1 MLLILRAES
10 VILLLVFPTSISPW
24 IYTELFHLHA
34 VRATPIISLDIL
46 ATIALCLPIFG
57 L

>member
-10 VILLLVFPTSISPW
+10 VILLLVSPKSISPW
-24 IYTELFHLHA
+24 FYAELFHLHA
-34 VRATPIISLDIL
+34 VRATPIIDLDVL
-46 ATIALCLPIFG
+46 ATIAFCLPIFG